1 MISVMDPS
9 NQFQPNPQLGQTQN
23 SQPSQQVVQT
33 EVQAPQTQPTSEN
46 LDSQQFDFIMN
57 PQTPPKKSLLPN
69 NPKLKMLIIGLGV
82 VTLVVLLLVVIF
94 SIFGS
99 KDSSKESLVKIAQQQ
114 NEIIRIAGAGTTK
127 AGGEK
132 AKKLAV
138 VTSMTMKSD
147 QNSLINYLAK
157 QKRKVKDKELVL
169 LTDKKTD
176 QELTAASSNGRYD
189 EVFTQIITE
198 KLAEYQK
205 SLEAQYGS
213 VGPKGK
219 EVIKQ
224 SNDNVTLILKDNTR
238 ASQ

>member
-1 MISVMDPS
+1 
-9 NQFQPNPQLGQTQN
+9 
-23 SQPSQQVVQT
+23 
-33 EVQAPQTQPTSEN
+33 
-46 LDSQQFDFIMN
+46 
-57 PQTPPKKSLLPN
+57 
-69 NPKLKMLIIGLGV
+69 
-82 VTLVVLLLVVIF
+82 
-94 SIFGS
+94 
-99 KDSSKESLVKIAQQQ
+99 
-114 NEIIRIAGAGTTK
+114 
-127 AGGEK
+127 
-132 AKKLAV
+132 
-138 VTSMTMKSD
+138 MKSD

-157 QKRKVKDKELVL
+157 QKRKIKDKELKL

-205 SLEAQYGS
+205 SLETQYGS

>member
-1 MISVMDPS
+1 
-9 NQFQPNPQLGQTQN
+9 
-23 SQPSQQVVQT
+23 
-33 EVQAPQTQPTSEN
+33 
-46 LDSQQFDFIMN
+46 
-57 PQTPPKKSLLPN
+57 
-69 NPKLKMLIIGLGV
+69 MLIIGLGV
-82 VTLVVLLLVVIF
+82 FTLVVLLFVVIF

-99 KDSSKESLVKIAQQQ
+99 KDSSTESLVKITQQQ
-114 NEIIRIAGAGTTK
+114 NEIIRIASAGTTK

-138 VTSMTMKSD
+138 VTSMTIKSD

-157 QKRKVKDKELVL
+157 QKRKIKDKELKL

-205 SLEAQYGS
+205 SLETQYGS

>member
-1 MISVMDPS
+1 MISVMDPN
-9 NQFQPNPQLGQTQN
+9 NQFQPNPQLGQAQN
-23 SQPSQQVVQT
+23 SQTSQQRIQPGI
-33 EVQAPQTQPTSEN
+33 QAPQAQPTSES

-69 NPKLKMLIIGLGV
+69 DPKLKMLIIGLGV
-82 VTLVVLLLVVIF
+82 FTLVVLLFVVIF

-99 KDSSKESLVKIAQQQ
+99 KDSSTESLVKITQQQ
-114 NEIIRIAGAGTTK
+114 NEIIRIASAGTTK

-138 VTSMTMKSD
+138 VTSMTIKSD

-157 QKRKVKDKELVL
+157 QKRKIKDKELKL

-205 SLEAQYGS
+205 SLETQYGS